1 MPELHLRQ
9 PRFTQSASRPFTKYR
24 ERIQNIKETGGL
36 NYIYKNELDK
46 ACFARHA
53 AYANSKDLAK
63 GTVSDRILKDRG
75 YEIAL
80 NSKHD

>member
-1 MPELHLRQ
+1 M
-9 PRFTQSASRPFTKYR
+9 
-24 ERIQNIKETGGL
+24 IDIKE
-36 NYIYKNELDK
+36 DK
-46 ACFARHA
+46 EVWRIGFLIKSRIRS
-53 AYANSKDLAK
+53 NSDKQKAGECKCKDLAK